1 MILWTVLKAWAVI
14 NLVAIAGIT
23 GFAMARGGQLE
34 KGDGEDGNEEPDSCI
49 R

>member
-1 MILWTVLKAWAVI
+1 MILWTILKVWALI

-34 KGDGEDGNEEPDSCI
+34 REDKDEAD
-49 R
+49 